1 MDFTLWNLA
10 WFAKAFPSVN
20 IQNVT
25 WPPFKSN
32 GSHASLIISDCFLL
46 RCIPYK
52 TQKQQLSSNNASI
65 FDSFWYDALSKSNKN
80 QALESSNF
88 TEICHSTALRWFHL
102 CYYFRIRHAHG
113 LKRMVPRAGVARNI
127 GIFHMV
133 WSRVSPG
140 ISLYILHIPI
150 QSHVW
155 HAWQWF
161 LGEDTSQ
168 EYSILY

>member
-1 MDFTLWNLA
+1 MLQFLIVFGTRLWSPA
-10 WFAKAFPSVN
+10 
-20 IQNVT
+20 
-25 WPPFKSN
+25 
-32 GSHASLIISDCFLL
+32 ISPRFV
-46 RCIPYK
+46 
-52 TQKQQLSSNNASI
+52 
-65 FDSFWYDALSKSNKN
+65 
-80 QALESSNF
+80 
-88 TEICHSTALRWFHL
+88 TALPWFHL

-161 LGEDTSQ
+161 LGEDASQ
-168 EYSILY
+168 EYSILYQNEGRIGNYWVITKKHWFNSRYDHVGWVGSSKWFTIPSFDPESWGMGLWIETSMCVFVARNVKHTS